1 MLSSEEKKA
10 LVSELGSQVVGKAE
24 KVIKEAN
31 AEITDQLKSL
41 EDGNKLTEDQYKNL
55 KETQAKYNEKLEK
68 TLKDQGTSIAEFRET
83 IKKHEVSGE
92 SIAEK
97 LQKDEDALKS
107 IYGRSGVGSKSYML
121 TAGSD
126 GKAVLKDYVHGT
138 IDGIDTGSIASIAQ
152 SFDPATLLRLG
163 TGARMEDLYRN
174 TPYIFDLCNT
184 VTTSPDTKTAIWMDE
199 LPVTGTS
206 ATVAEGGTKPTVNY
220 KYEFKSDTYKK
231 EAKLL
236 SFSDE
241 FDMDFGEI
249 EQRILTNGRTDLIN
263 NINDKILPRI
273 ESAAASYSTATEFLD
288 GVSISTPH
296 DFDVLAAMAAQAE
309 NSTFGGVSVNAALV
323 DTFKKYRMGVQRDA
337 ENNYV
342 NSPAVLNGISV
353 VGNPS
358 VTAGNVTVGDF
369 SQYNILLR
377 GGIILKV
384 GYNGTDFAE
393 NRFSVVLEQFYFDYI
408 SQLRAT
414 ALVSDTFASVKTAIS
429 A

>member
-1 MLSSEEKKA
+1 MWFPDIVIPYKNVRKTRHFGIWEQHK
-10 LVSELGSQVVGKAE
+10 
-24 KVIKEAN
+24 KVIPPF
-31 AEITDQLKSL
+31 SL
-41 EDGNKLTEDQYKNL
+41 
-55 KETQAKYNEKLEK
+55 
-68 TLKDQGTSIAEFRET
+68 
-83 IKKHEVSGE
+83 
-92 SIAEK
+92 
-97 LQKDEDALKS
+97 
-107 IYGRSGVGSKSYML
+107 
-121 TAGSD
+121 
-126 GKAVLKDYVHGT
+126 
-138 IDGIDTGSIASIAQ
+138 
-152 SFDPATLLRLG
+152 
-163 TGARMEDLYRN
+163 
-174 TPYIFDLCNT
+174 
-184 VTTSPDTKTAIWMDE
+184 
-199 LPVTGTS
+199 
-206 ATVAEGGTKPTVNY
+206 
-220 KYEFKSDTYKK
+220 
-231 EAKLL
+231 KLL

-288 GVSISTPH
+288 GESISTPH

-377 GGIILKV
+377 GGIIVKV

-414 ALVSDTFASVKTAIS
+414 ALVSDTFASVRSQIS